1 MNKVIGLSDLALETT
16 SSDHKVVTIQRTVL
30 FGDCDPEGIVYTP
43 RFSYF
48 AVEAIQDALSI
59 WLVDKPKA
67 SGKTLQ
73 KSGGLRKL
81 MNHGILPPAR
91 AFSLEFHHP
100 VTWDDELSIKVW
112 VCQITERS
120 LSFQVEAWL
129 ETSRLSKAENILAFT
144 AKLTQVCVSRENHQ
158 SISLPEDLRT
168 RLTELLL

>member
-1 MNKVIGLSDLALETT
+1 MISLC
-16 SSDHKVVTIQRTVL
+16 SSDKKTVTIQRTVL

-48 AVEAIQDALSI
+48 SVEAIQDALSI
-59 WLVDKPKA
+59 WLVDKSTGSSK
-67 SGKTLQ
+67 KTQ

-81 MNHGILPPAR
+81 MDHGILPPAR

-120 LSFQVEAWL
+120 FSFQVEAWL
-129 ETSRLSKAENILAFT
+129 ETSRLSDAHNILAFS

-158 SISLPEDLRT
+158 SMPLPDDLRE
-168 RLTELLL
+168 RLTALLI

>member
-1 MNKVIGLSDLALETT
+1 MSDLTAQ
-16 SSDHKVVTIQRTVL
+16 KIVTIQRTVL

-48 AVEAIQDALSI
+48 SVEAIQDALSI
-59 WLVDKPKA
+59 WLADKPKDSSKMA
-67 SGKTLQ
+67 P

-81 MNHGILPPAR
+81 MDHGILPPAR

-120 LSFQVEAWL
+120 FSFQVEAWL
-129 ETSRLSKAENILAFT
+129 ETSRLSDANNIMAFT
-144 AKLTQVCVSRENHQ
+144 SKLTQVCVSRENHK
-158 SISLPEDLRT
+158 SMTLPDDLRE
-168 RLTELLL
+168 RLTALLI